1 MRGSMRSIR
10 PRAYALP
17 ACLVGLAVAYWAV
30 ISSASVEY
38 IQPRGS
44 FSDFAHFYAAARA
57 VRMSIGPGL
66 YSPALLVQIDQLPG
80 GCAGTALQIPY
91 INPPLLAIL
100 FQPFTA
106 LSCGDALRVW
116 RLISIAMWVAVTVL
130 LAWQVWQRC
139 ARRGAS
145 PARSALAAAFII
157 ALSAFSYPVLDGL
170 WLGQVNLLL
179 LGGIVLAWWL
189 RERNQPIA
197 AGMILAAI
205 TLIKLIPAVLIVYF
219 LLRRDWRVLLG
230 AAVGTVLLFG
240 VMLVGAGGL
249 PTLVAMIP
257 ALTSASGLMPSVN
270 TAVIRL
276 NPVLGPTLVA
286 GAALTFVITVLL
298 IDRRGWTKADPAL
311 GYAWAISTMLV
322 ISPIVWL
329 HYLTWLIIVVA
340 ACLPYVQGRA
350 HVLGLGAV
358 SVSLLLSTPPLLGA
372 ATVATLLC
380 WVLTGV
386 LYVQSMHPSEPAP
399 QRQPVLA
406 GAAPIP

>member
-1 MRGSMRSIR
+1 
-10 PRAYALP
+10 
-17 ACLVGLAVAYWAV
+17 
-30 ISSASVEY
+30 
-38 IQPRGS
+38 
-44 FSDFAHFYAAARA
+44 
-57 VRMSIGPGL
+57 
-66 YSPALLVQIDQLPG
+66 
-80 GCAGTALQIPY
+80 
-91 INPPLLAIL
+91 
-100 FQPFTA
+100 
-106 LSCGDALRVW
+106 
-116 RLISIAMWVAVTVL
+116 MWVAVTVL

-189 RERNQPIA
+189 REHNQPFA

-219 LLRRDWRVLLG
+219 LLRRDWRVLAG
-230 AAVGTVLLFG
+230 VAVGTVLLLG

-257 ALTSASGLMPSVN
+257 ALTSASGLLPWAN

-276 NPVLGPTLVA
+276 HPVLGPAFVA
-286 GAALTFVITVLL
+286 AAALTFALTVLL
-298 IDRRGWTKADPAL
+298 MQRRRSTRDDPAL
-311 GYAWAISTMLV
+311 GYAWAVSTMLV
-322 ISPIVWL
+322 VSPIVWL

-340 ACLPYVQGRA
+340 ACLPYVRGRA
-350 HVLGLGAV
+350 RVLALGLV

-399 QRQPVLA
+399 QRQPALA
-406 GAAPIP
+406 GAGHLP